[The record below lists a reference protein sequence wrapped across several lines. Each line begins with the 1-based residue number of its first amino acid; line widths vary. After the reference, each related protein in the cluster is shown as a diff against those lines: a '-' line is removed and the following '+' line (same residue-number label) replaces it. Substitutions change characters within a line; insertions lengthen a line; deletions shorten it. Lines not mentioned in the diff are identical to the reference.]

1 MMLPKKSLGQHFLT
15 DRNIAA
21 KIAASLSGFGGY
33 THLLEAGPGMG
44 ALTIFLLNETNY
56 TYHGIEID
64 GEAVKYLKKQHPG
77 AHFVHADLLKC
88 DLGKIAPPPFALIGN
103 FPYNISSQILFK
115 ILDNRDDIPEVVG
128 MFQEEVAQRIC
139 SAPGSK
145 TYGILSVL
153 TAAFYDVEYLFPV
166 SEKVFRPRPRVQS
179 AVMRLRRN
187 TLNEPDCDPL
197 LFFRLVKAAFN
208 QRRKMLRNALHSF
221 DLPDS
226 HPLLTQRAEHLSVQE
241 FAELTRLAGARPL
254 PKQ

>member
-56 TYHGIEID
+56 AYHGIEID
-64 GEAVKYLKKQHPG
+64 GEAVKYLERQHPG

-139 SAPGSK
+139 AAPGSK

-197 LFFRLVKAAFN
+197 
-208 QRRKMLRNALHSF
+208 
-221 DLPDS
+221 
-226 HPLLTQRAEHLSVQE
+226 
-241 FAELTRLAGARPL
+241 
-254 PKQ
+254 